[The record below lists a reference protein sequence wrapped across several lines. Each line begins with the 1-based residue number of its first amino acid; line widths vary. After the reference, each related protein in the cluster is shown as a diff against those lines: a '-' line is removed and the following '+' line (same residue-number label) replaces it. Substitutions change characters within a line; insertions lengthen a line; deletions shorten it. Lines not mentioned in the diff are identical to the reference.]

1 MKALK
6 TRKILIIFLF
16 ASCFLSGC
24 QKKEMAAIPSS
35 PQEAIELTMGSL
47 KNLDIT
53 AFNQYTDNY
62 VETHY
67 NVLGGVEVEYR
78 TFNELLQ
85 YQSRR
90 GKRYQSAYQL
100 SQKITQNLTWE
111 IEDVRENH
119 DTAEI
124 DMHITNADIGK
135 ALGRYEVK
143 IMEDVLEGSGFG
155 LAQLMTDMSELVSSK
170 ETLISII
177 DGLDDEDIVSFD
189 VTVLA
194 YQENGQWKIHLS
206 PEFINAFSG
215 NMYDDDYSD
224 EIEQRMTELEKQY
237 ENKLDDW
244 AENFEERFENGMNLD
259 K

>member
-177 DGLDDEDIVSFD
+177 DGLDDEGAFNTEAQARLFGLKR
-189 VTVLA
+189 TV
-194 YQENGQWKIHLS
+194 
-206 PEFINAFSG
+206 
-215 NMYDDDYSD
+215 DDFSD
-224 EIEQRMTELEKQY
+224 EEENAIEQAESEKALVEPISY
-237 ENKLDDW
+237 GNKKKGGARL
-244 AENFEERFENGMNLD
+244 
-259 K
+259 

>member
-1 MKALK
+1 
-6 TRKILIIFLF
+6 
-16 ASCFLSGC
+16 
-24 QKKEMAAIPSS
+24 
-35 PQEAIELTMGSL
+35 
-47 KNLDIT
+47 
-53 AFNQYTDNY
+53 
-62 VETHY
+62 
-67 NVLGGVEVEYR
+67 
-78 TFNELLQ
+78 
-85 YQSRR
+85 
-90 GKRYQSAYQL
+90 
-100 SQKITQNLTWE
+100 
-111 IEDVRENH
+111 
-119 DTAEI
+119 
-124 DMHITNADIGK
+124 MHITNADIGK

-244 AENFEERFENGMNLD
+244 AENFEEKFENGMNLD